1 MSAVVR
7 FAMLLTLSAMPV
19 LAVAQAQQDAQ
30 PSAQRTKMIA
40 TESGLAAPADTGAA
54 VSAQD
59 PATSPSGANAPQT
72 TDATTTAVE
81 PASAEEPAPTT
92 VADTT
97 TTSGTGSSKIGPP
110 QDGKGQIVFFRP
122 SKFAGAAVG
131 FKVREGSTELG
142 KLRSGK
148 YFVASVDPGT
158 HEYTVHSES
167 EDVLT
172 MEVEA
177 GETYYVQ
184 GTLTMGVMVGRP
196 NLSPS
201 DEATFNG
208 MADKLKLAK

>member
-1 MSAVVR
+1 M
-7 FAMLLTLSAMPV
+7 T
-19 LAVAQAQQDAQ
+19 
-30 PSAQRTKMIA
+30 A
-40 TESGLAAPADTGAA
+40 TEAGPPSSADTGTKANETA
-54 VSAQD
+54 STPE
-59 PATSPSGANAPQT
+59 PATPASSANEPQT
-72 TDATTTAVE
+72 SAAAATAVE
-81 PASAEEPAPTT
+81 PSPAAEPAPTT

-97 TTSGTGSSKIGPP
+97 ATNGTGGKIGPP

-167 EDVLT
+167 KDLLT

-184 GTLTMGVMVGRP
+184 GTLTMGLMVGRP

-201 DEATFNG
+201 DEATFSG
-208 MADKLKLAK
+208 MADKLKLAE

>member
-1 MSAVVR
+1 MTSMEA
-7 FAMLLTLSAMPV
+7 APTTLADTGPTV
-19 LAVAQAQQDAQ
+19 GETAAAQD
-30 PSAQRTKMIA
+30 S
-40 TESGLAAPADTGAA
+40 AAPA
-54 VSAQD
+54 
-59 PATSPSGANAPQT
+59 SGANAPQT
-72 TDATTTAVE
+72 TDGTATAVE
-81 PASAEEPAPTT
+81 PASAAEPAPTT

-97 TTSGTGSSKIGPP
+97 TTSATSGGKIGPP

-131 FKVREGSTELG
+131 FKVREGNTELG

-167 EDVLT
+167 EDLLT

-201 DEATFNG
+201 DESTFNG

>member
-1 MSAVVR
+1 
-7 FAMLLTLSAMPV
+7 
-19 LAVAQAQQDAQ
+19 
-30 PSAQRTKMIA
+30 MIA
-40 TESGLAAPADTGAA
+40 AESRPAAPAADTGAA
-54 VSAQD
+54 VSD
-59 PATSPSGANAPQT
+59 PATPASGANAPQT
-72 TDATTTAVE
+72 ADATTTAAE
-81 PASAEEPAPTT
+81 PASTGEPAPTT
-92 VADTT
+92 VADTA
-97 TTSGTGSSKIGPP
+97 TTSGSSGGKIGPP

-122 SKFAGAAVG
+122 SKFAGSAVG

-148 YFVASVDPGT
+148 YFVASIDPGT

-172 MEVEA
+172 MEVEP

-184 GTLTMGVMVGRP
+184 GTLTMGLMVGRP

-208 MADKLKLAK
+208 MAEKLKLAK

>member
-1 MSAVVR
+1 
-7 FAMLLTLSAMPV
+7 MLLTLSAMSV
-19 LAVAQAQQDAQ
+19 LAVAQEPALDTQ
-30 PSAQRTKMIA
+30 PSSQTAEVIA
-40 TESGLAAPADTGAA
+40 TEAGPTTPADTGAT
-54 VSAQD
+54 VSETATAQD
-59 PATSPSGANAPQT
+59 SATPASDANAAQT
-72 TDATTTAVE
+72 MDATATDVE

-97 TTSGTGSSKIGPP
+97 TTGGTGVNKIGPP

-172 MEVEA
+172 MEVES

>member
-1 MSAVVR
+1 VSAVVR

-19 LAVAQAQQDAQ
+19 FAVAQETPQDTQ
-30 PSAQRTKMIA
+30 PSSQEAEVTA
-40 TESGLAAPADTGAA
+40 TDAGPTTPADTGATVSETA
-54 VSAQD
+54 SAQD
-59 PATSPSGANAPQT
+59 SATPASDANAPQT
-72 TDATTTAVE
+72 TDATAM
-81 PASAEEPAPTT
+81 
-92 VADTT
+92 ADTT
-97 TTSGTGSSKIGPP
+97 TTSGTSGGKIGPP

-122 SKFAGAAVG
+122 SKFAGSAVG

-167 EDVLT
+167 KDLLT

-184 GTLTMGVMVGRP
+184 GTLTMGLMVGRP